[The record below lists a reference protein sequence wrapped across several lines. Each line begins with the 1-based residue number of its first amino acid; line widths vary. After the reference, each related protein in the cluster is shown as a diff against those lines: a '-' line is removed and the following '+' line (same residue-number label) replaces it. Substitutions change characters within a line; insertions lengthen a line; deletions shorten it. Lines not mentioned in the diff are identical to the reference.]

1 MREFDIKSDMPT
13 VAVAQLRLS
22 TILGLCKGKEK
33 IIKIIHGYG
42 SHGSG
47 GAIRTAIRT
56 TLSEKRRLRQIKAF
70 IPGEA
75 TVDLMGFDADIR
87 QYKKWLENDED
98 FRRGNDGITYVIL

>member
-1 MREFDIKSDMPT
+1 MKEFDIKSDLPT
-13 VAVAQLRLS
+13 VSVAQSRLIS
-22 TILGLCKGKEK
+22 ILGLCKGKEK

-47 GAIRTAIRT
+47 GAIRNAVRT
-56 TLSEKRRLRQIKAF
+56 MLSEKRRLRQIHGF

-75 TVDLMGFDADIR
+75 IYDCMGFDEEIR
-87 QYKKWLENDED
+87 TYRKWLEKDED